1 MRRCSLAQCLVA
13 HYLMGRAV
21 ASRGISGKRGE
32 MGGTRKEHLSL
43 KLAAIRLGSSQSA
56 LRFLIFILCNFS
68 SGPTSTYVDLLL
80 FDIMAKYCIANIFFS
95 LLRLLASSTSL
106 APLFLGSFWFFFLY
120 IPF

>member
-21 ASRGISGKRGE
+21 ASRGISGKRRGNGG
-32 MGGTRKEHLSL
+32 GGTRKEHLSL

-106 APLFLGSFWFFFLY
+106 APLFLGSF
-120 IPF
+120 

>member
-21 ASRGISGKRGE
+21 ASTGISGKRLEKGGNG
-32 MGGTRKEHLSL
+32 GGTRKEHLSL

-106 APLFLGSFWFFFLY
+106 APLFLGSF
-120 IPF
+120 